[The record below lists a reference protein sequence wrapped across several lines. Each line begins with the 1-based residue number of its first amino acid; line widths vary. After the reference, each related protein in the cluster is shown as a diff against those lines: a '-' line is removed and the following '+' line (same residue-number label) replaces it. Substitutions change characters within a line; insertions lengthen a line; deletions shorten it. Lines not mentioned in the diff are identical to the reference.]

1 MSNPY
6 NQLTLTERYQIKA
19 LDELDYSARQIAEK
33 LARSNKTIS
42 RELKCC
48 PPGAYDAEA
57 AQRNSLQRR
66 KTATKF
72 HKRTDSVSRQVKSHL
87 GLGFTPEQIAGRMKL
102 ESFKGTI
109 SCQTIYRLIKKNQ
122 WRHLLP
128 RKGKRYRQRKGVEA
142 GARLIP
148 NRVDIDERPD
158 CVDLKEE
165 VGHWEGDTVHGQ
177 DGYLVTLTERVSK
190 LLLTAR
196 VKNKTKKIVSQAIK
210 KMLRP
215 YKSICK
221 TITFDNGG
229 EFADHAS
236 ITRALGCKIYFA
248 KPYHSWQRGFNENTN
263 GLLRRF
269 FPKKMKIGG
278 LSRHKIDEA
287 QFLINIRPRKALNY
301 FNPIEFLSGKRVSL
315 MLAI

>member
-1 MSNPY
+1 MENHY
-6 NQLTLTERYQIKA
+6 KQLTLPERYQIKS
-19 LDELDYSARQIAEK
+19 LCGLLFSARMIGDY
-33 LARSNKTIS
+33 LHRSNKTIS
-42 RELKCC
+42 LELKRC
-48 PPGAYDAEA
+48 PPGAYDAEVA
-57 AQRNSLQRR
+57 HRNSLQRR

-72 HKRTDSVSRQVKSHL
+72 HKRTDSVSRQVKSQL
-87 GLGFTPEQIAGRMKL
+87 SLGFTPEQIAGRMKL
-102 ESFKGTI
+102 ESFNGMI

-196 VKNKTKKIVSQAIK
+196 VKNKTKKAVSQAIK

-215 YKSICK
+215 YASLCK

-269 FPKKMKIGG
+269 FPKGMKIGS

-301 FNPIEFLSGKRVSL
+301 FNPIEFLSGKSVSL